1 MEEKLTLEEKFAKL
15 DSIVKELEGTDIS
28 LEKSFDLYKQG
39 MDFVK
44 ECNDEIE
51 TVEKKVLLLKDNGE
65 TNDFE

>member
-51 TVEKKVLLLKDNGE
+51 TVEKLEK
-65 TNDFE
+65 